1 LLPLRTISLQFYS
14 FMFGGF
20 AWNSGSLLD
29 MVGNPSAPQGQQQQ
43 FNPSIVREVMY
54 LLMFP
59 SKLVVPPHQFHVM
72 MDLLTSV
79 TCTAELATMG
89 SGGGGSSDP
98 TLPTP
103 RLNSSLA
110 RSSSEAT
117 LVNGNAG
124 NAGEQVLATSAGTGA
139 GAGAGGAAAQEQ
151 QLAKAEKILW
161 ALLIASGGG
170 GDDSNKNNSQSS
182 SGGGG
187 GGGGQYA
194 VPSKG
199 EAATC
204 LRIYRRALQAASW
217 KPDAWRE
224 RSASQVGLLN
234 FVGGSAAAAAAIGAS
249 VGGGRGGGAGAGGD
263 ADADEEGKG
272 RIDASAVV
280 ALEVEEVFVLV
291 NMLSVLCKAI
301 VLAHK
306 SYEKKLGVPST
317 VIGSSKVEP
326 QCVSYEV
333 LFQAL
338 AVGTKSDVANSVL
351 ECLSSCTYIWKRR
364 FDGNLLKNFKDAT
377 LLLKHQ
383 QAVPQA
389 AGAAVGPLAVGPLA
403 SNLAGRKLML
413 HTIME
418 ANKRFLLQVIPTVPA
433 SAVFQILTWNLPL
446 PQTVYSFIQ
455 RLFSH

>member
-1 LLPLRTISLQFYS
+1 
-14 FMFGGF
+14 MFGGF

-72 MDLLTSV
+72 MDLLTGV

-103 RLNSSLA
+103 RLNSTLA

-182 SGGGG
+182 SGGGGGG

-377 LLLKHQ
+377 LLLKQQ

-389 AGAAVGPLAVGPLA
+389 AGAAMGPLAVGPLA